1 MARQCHIIIKNFKA
15 AAWFSRDKKEN
26 EKQKKIKEERQ
37 GTKKAHKSPP
47 QLS

>member
-1 MARQCHIIIKNFKA
+1 MIITNFKA
-15 AAWFSRDKKEN
+15 GAWFRDKKEN
-26 EKQKKIKEERQ
+26 EKQKKIKEEGQ